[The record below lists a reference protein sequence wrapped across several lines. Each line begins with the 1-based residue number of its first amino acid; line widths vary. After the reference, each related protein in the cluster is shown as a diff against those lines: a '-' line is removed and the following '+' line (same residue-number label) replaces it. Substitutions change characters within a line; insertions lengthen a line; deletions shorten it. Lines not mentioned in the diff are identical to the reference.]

1 MAEQAINDKE
11 EELRDVREALQN
23 VKEEAELDLQWERRA
38 ADEAAP
44 ASDHLFQ
51 SCDKQH
57 LYTLAESHPEQV
69 RQ

>member
-1 MAEQAINDKE
+1 MAERAINDKE
-11 EELRDVREALQN
+11 EELRALQN